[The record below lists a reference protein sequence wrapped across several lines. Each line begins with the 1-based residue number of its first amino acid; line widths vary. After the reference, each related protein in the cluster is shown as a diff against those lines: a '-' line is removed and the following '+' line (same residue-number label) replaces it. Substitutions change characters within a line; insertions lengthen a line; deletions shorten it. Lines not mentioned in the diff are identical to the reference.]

1 MFADRF
7 RTARHGVIVLAF
19 TAAGLAA
26 AANPAH
32 AQSGYDYDRYGPP
45 PGDDVTVTAPRYH
58 GRSAIGAPIEDVST
72 TRVVYFRDLD
82 VDTPYGAD
90 RLKSRIQ
97 RAARSA
103 CDELDAMYPITDG
116 DSPDCYKT
124 AVQDARFRVMDSLGY
139 APPGW

>member
-1 MFADRF
+1 MIGHTL
-7 RTARHGVIVLAF
+7 RTARYGAIVLAF
-19 TAAGLAA
+19 TAAGLSIAV
-26 AANPAH
+26 NPAR
-32 AQSGYDYDRYGPP
+32 AQGYDDDRYGPP
-45 PGDDVTVTAPRYH
+45 GGDDVTVTAPRHH

-90 RLKSRIQ
+90 RLRSRIQ
-97 RAARSA
+97 QAARSA

-116 DSPDCYKT
+116 DSPDCYKS
-124 AVQDARFRVMDSLGY
+124 AVQDARFQVMDSLGY

>member
-1 MFADRF
+1 MIANTL
-7 RTARHGVIVLAF
+7 RTARCGAIVLAF
-19 TAAGLAA
+19 TAVGLTAA
-26 AANPAH
+26 VNPAR
-32 AQSGYDYDRYGPP
+32 AQSGYDYDYGPS
-45 PGDDVTVTAPRYH
+45 GDDVTVTAPRYH

-97 RAARSA
+97 QAARSA

-116 DSPDCYKT
+116 DSPDCFRS
-124 AVQDARFRVMDSLGY
+124 AVEDARFQVMDSLGHS
-139 APPGW
+139 PPGW